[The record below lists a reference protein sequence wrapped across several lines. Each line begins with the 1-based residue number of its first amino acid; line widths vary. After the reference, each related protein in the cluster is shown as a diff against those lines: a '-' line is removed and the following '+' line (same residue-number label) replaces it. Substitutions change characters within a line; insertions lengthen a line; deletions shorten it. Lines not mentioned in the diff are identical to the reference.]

1 MYGISAYIC
10 AKFVVN
16 EKKHTIYDIYMDPMG
31 DDFRLMIS
39 VEEKTQPTNLTQS
52 PTSSLATLCNTNLR
66 FFRMGKS
73 DPGFLGFHYKK

>member
-39 VEEKTQPTNLTQS
+39 VEEKNATNEFDSVPHL
-52 PTSSLATLCNTNLR
+52 
-66 FFRMGKS
+66 FFGHLVQHKPS
-73 DPGFLGFHYKK
+73 VF